1 MIQPD
6 DELGQ
11 IDFAAEIH
19 QLAEHAV
26 NPNLA
31 RQALQFDSTNQLS
44 HKYLL
49 HSLHVHTCI

>member
-11 IDFAAEIH
+11 IDFTAEIH
-19 QLAEHAV
+19 QLAEHAL

-31 RQALQFDSTNQLS
+31 RQALQSTPQINYHIS
-44 HKYLL
+44 DFSIHFIFLL
-49 HSLHVHTCI
+49 

>member
-11 IDFAAEIH
+11 IDFAAKIH
-19 QLAEHAV
+19 QLAEYAL

-31 RQALQFDSTNQLS
+31 RRAHQFVSSNQ
-44 HKYLL
+44 
-49 HSLHVHTCI
+49 